1 MPRCWRGRRFG
12 LAEATDLLNTQGDA
26 LLDLASVLAHGPR
39 REDALAAAEEA
50 ARRFEQKGNRASLAR
65 ARALARELAPA
76 RPA

>member
-1 MPRCWRGRRFG
+1 
-12 LAEATDLLNTQGDA
+12 
-26 LLDLASVLAHGPR
+26 VLAHGSR

-76 RPA
+76 SPA